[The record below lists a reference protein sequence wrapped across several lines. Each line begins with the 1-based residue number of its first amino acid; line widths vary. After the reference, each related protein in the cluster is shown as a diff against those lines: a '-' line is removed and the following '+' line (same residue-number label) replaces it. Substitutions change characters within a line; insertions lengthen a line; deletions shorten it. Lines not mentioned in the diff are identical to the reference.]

1 MKLALV
7 LFVLIPPLFR
17 ANSLSLSLNLS
28 FSQRYYGHYFLCL
41 CAQCLPEEHTR
52 IWAPQSLL
60 TFDLG
65 LLLPVSSTV
74 ANMYKYRTAL
84 QAVCVLQV
92 WRAREEGR
100 KRGSYLIPPKGTP
113 LSTRIVN
120 SQANRVAWRHT
131 THTLLSFSFHQLK
144 EIYTVLWN
152 PTELRRE
159 VNYTAPWNVNRF
171 HTNCSIKIPHCNK
184 PLGYDNGQ

>member
-1 MKLALV
+1 MGHFKQFEQVTSFFCRRLSWPYRPVHYILMRPAV
-7 LFVLIPPLFR
+7 VSFILIPPLFQ
-17 ANSLSLSLNLS
+17 ANPCFLPLTLS
-28 FSQRYYGHYFLCL
+28 FCQRYYGHCFLCL
-41 CAQCLPEEHTR
+41 YAQCFPEEHTR

-74 ANMYKYRTAL
+74 ANMLYKHCTAL

-92 WRAREEGR
+92 WKVGEEGG

-120 SQANRVAWRHT
+120 SQANRVAGRHT
-131 THTLLSFSFHQLK
+131 THTLLSF
-144 EIYTVLWN
+144 
-152 PTELRRE
+152 
-159 VNYTAPWNVNRF
+159 
-171 HTNCSIKIPHCNK
+171 
-184 PLGYDNGQ
+184 

>member
-1 MKLALV
+1 M
-7 LFVLIPPLFR
+7 LFFFLIPPLAR
-17 ANSLSLSLNLS
+17 DNSLAPSPTLS
-28 FSQRYYGHYFLCL
+28 FSQPHYGHCFLFL
-41 CAQCLPEEHTR
+41 FAQCLPEEHTR
-52 IWAPQSLL
+52 IRAPQSLL

-74 ANMYKYRTAL
+74 ASMLYKYCTAL

-120 SQANRVAWRHT
+120 SQANRVAARHT
-131 THTLLSFSFHQLK
+131 THTLLSF
-144 EIYTVLWN
+144 
-152 PTELRRE
+152 
-159 VNYTAPWNVNRF
+159 
-171 HTNCSIKIPHCNK
+171 
-184 PLGYDNGQ
+184 

>member
-1 MKLALV
+1 MKPTLV
-7 LFVLIPPLFR
+7 LFVLIPPFFR
-17 ANSLSLSLNLS
+17 ANSLSLSLTLS
-28 FSQRYYGHYFLCL
+28 VSQRYFGHCFLCL

-52 IWAPQSLL
+52 IRAPQSLL

-74 ANMYKYRTAL
+74 ANMLYKYCTAL

-92 WRAREEGR
+92 WRAGEEGR

-120 SQANRVAWRHT
+120 SQANRVAGRHT
-131 THTLLSFSFHQLK
+131 THTLLSF
-144 EIYTVLWN
+144 
-152 PTELRRE
+152 
-159 VNYTAPWNVNRF
+159 
-171 HTNCSIKIPHCNK
+171 
-184 PLGYDNGQ
+184 